1 MILQARSL
9 LAAAILLGVSAC
21 STPVAPT
28 ADGFFI
34 TDTSAAPVAFQSLRV
49 EGQTVRGQI
58 RRVGRDP
65 VHFGH
70 VDYAVLD
77 ASGKVREQGQVEHTA
92 AIRQRQPRQPSL
104 FSIPLQRP
112 LAAGEKVRLAYHV
125 GKHS

>member
-1 MILQARSL
+1 MFLQARSL
-9 LAAAILLGVSAC
+9 MATAFLLGVTAC
-21 STPVAPT
+21 ATPVVKT
-28 ADGFFI
+28 ADSLFI
-34 TDTSAAPVAFQSLRV
+34 TDTTAAPVAFQSLRL
-49 EGQTVRGQI
+49 EGQTLKGQI

-104 FSIPLQRP
+104 FSIPLKQP
-112 LAAGEKVRLAYHV
+112 LTATEKVKLTYHT
-125 GKHS
+125 GTHP